1 MYSYLLY
8 GFEKLQLLKSSSHLL
23 INAMLLLVLF
33 SGCGTGDSVHKS
45 NQEWMKPNHQI
56 KVLSSIAMIDD
67 LVRQI
72 GGEYVDAAVLI
83 KGELDPHS
91 YQIVKGDDEKL
102 AFADVIFFSGLG
114 LEHGPSLQGYLLNH
128 DKAIALGDRLT
139 GINPSLLLY
148 FRGQPDPHIWMDISL
163 WARTVPIIAETLSQK
178 DPAHAE
184 FYQANADK
192 VIKSMME
199 VHQQVKADLHSIP
212 AAKRYLVT
220 SHDAF
225 NYFTRA
231 YLADPEEDEK
241 AWSERFAAPEGL
253 APESQISTTDI
264 QTIINHLKQY
274 KIHVIFPESNVN
286 RDSIKKIVQAGKQ
299 KGLDVHI
306 NEISLYADAM
316 GKPGS
321 DGDTYLKMIQHNA
334 KVIGDKLK
342 QNGG

>member
-1 MYSYLLY
+1 MCNNIVKSYV
-8 GFEKLQLLKSSSHLL
+8 QLAF
-23 INAMLLLVLF
+23 NAILSLVLF
-33 SGCGTGDSVHKS
+33 SGCDNGDSSHQS
-45 NQEWMKPNHQI
+45 NREWMKPNDKI

-67 LVRQI
+67 VVRQV

-102 AFADVIFFSGLG
+102 AFADLIFFNGLG

-128 DKAIALGDRLT
+128 QKAIALGDRLT
-139 GINPSLLLY
+139 KQKPSLLLY
-148 FRGQPDPHIWMDISL
+148 FKGQPDPHIWMDISL
-163 WARTVPIIAETLSQK
+163 WSRIVPVIAEALSQK

-184 FYQANADK
+184 FYQANAEK
-192 VIKSMME
+192 VVKSMMDA
-199 VHQQVKADLHSIP
+199 HQQVKDELHEIP

-231 YLADPEEDEK
+231 YLADNGEDVK
-241 AWSERFAAPEGL
+241 VWSERFAAPEGL

-264 QTIINHLKQY
+264 QTIINHLSKY

-286 RDSIKKIVQAGKQ
+286 RDSIKKIVEAGKQ
-299 KGLDVHI
+299 KGLDVRI

-316 GKPGS
+316 GRPGS
-321 DGDTYLKMIQHNA
+321 DGDTYLKMIRHNA
-334 KVIGDKLK
+334 KVIGDNLK

>member
-1 MYSYLLY
+1 MFNKKVKSYWSLAFNAIL
-8 GFEKLQLLKSSSHLL
+8 SL
-23 INAMLLLVLF
+23 ILF
-33 SGCGTGDSVHKS
+33 SACSNSDSAHQS
-45 NQEWMKPNHQI
+45 NREWMQPNGRI

-67 LVRQI
+67 VVRQI
-72 GGEYVDAAVLI
+72 GGEHVDAAVLI

-102 AFADVIFFSGLG
+102 AFADVIFFNGLG

-128 DKAIALGDRLT
+128 DKAVALGDRLT
-139 GINPSLLLY
+139 NHEPALLLY
-148 FRGQPDPHIWMDISL
+148 FKGQPDPHIWMDISL
-163 WARTVPIIAETLSQK
+163 WAQIAPVIAETLSQK

-184 FYQANADK
+184 FYRANAEK
-192 VIKSMME
+192 VVKSMMDA
-199 VHQQVKADLHSIP
+199 HQQVKDELHSIP
-212 AAKRYLVT
+212 AGKRYLVT

-231 YLADPEEDEK
+231 YLADPGEDEK

-264 QTIINHLKQY
+264 QTIINHLSQY
-274 KIHVIFPESNVN
+274 KVHVIFPESNVN
-286 RDSIKKIVQAGKQ
+286 RDSIKKIVEAGKQ

-316 GKPGS
+316 GRPGT

-334 KVIGDKLK
+334 KVIGDNLK

>member
-1 MYSYLLY
+1 M
-8 GFEKLQLLKSSSHLL
+8 FNHLFKPYWSL
-23 INAMLLLVLF
+23 IVNTMLTLVLF
-33 SGCGTGDSVHKS
+33 CACGSGDSAHQS
-45 NQEWMKPNHQI
+45 NQEWMQPNDRI

-67 LVRQI
+67 IVRQI

-83 KGELDPHS
+83 KGQLDPHS

-102 AFADVIFFSGLG
+102 AFADIIFFNGLG

-128 DKAIALGDRLT
+128 EKAVALGDRLMAQ
-139 GINPSLLLY
+139 NPSFLLY
-148 FRGQPDPHIWMDISL
+148 FKGQADPHIWMDISL
-163 WARTVPIIAETLSQK
+163 WSRIVPMIAETLSRK
-178 DPAHAE
+178 DPVHAE
-184 FYQANADK
+184 FYQANAEK
-192 VIKSMME
+192 VVKSMME
-199 VHQQVKADLHSIP
+199 AHQQVKEELQGIP

-231 YLADPEEDEK
+231 YLAEDGEDEK

-253 APESQISTTDI
+253 APESQISATDI
-264 QTIINHLKQY
+264 RTIIDHLNQY
-274 KIHVIFPESNVN
+274 RIHVIFPESNVN
-286 RDSIKKIVQAGKQ
+286 RDSIKKIVEAGMQ
-299 KGLDVHI
+299 KGLNVHI

-321 DGDTYLKMIQHNA
+321 DGDTYLKMIQHNGR
-334 KVIGDKLK
+334 VIGDNLK

>member
-1 MYSYLLY
+1 M
-8 GFEKLQLLKSSSHLL
+8 
-23 INAMLLLVLF
+23 LVLILF
-33 SGCGTGDSVHKS
+33 CGCGDGESAHQS
-45 NQEWMKPNHQI
+45 NLEWMKPNDRI

-67 LVRQI
+67 IVRQV
-72 GGEYVDAAVLI
+72 GGEHVDAALLI
-83 KGELDPHS
+83 KGQLDPHS

-102 AFADVIFFSGLG
+102 AFADVIFFNGLG

-128 DKAIALGDRLT
+128 KKAVALGDRLT
-139 GINPSLLLY
+139 GQNPSLLLY

-163 WARTVPIIAETLSQK
+163 WTRIVPIIAETLSQK
-178 DPAHAE
+178 DPANAE

-192 VIKSMME
+192 VVETMME
-199 VHQQVKADLHSIP
+199 VHQQVKEDLHSIP

-231 YLADPEEDEK
+231 YLADNGEDEN

-264 QTIINHLKQY
+264 QAIINHLSRYQV
-274 KIHVIFPESNVN
+274 HVIFPESNVN
-286 RDSIKKIVQAGKQ
+286 RDSIKKIVEAGKQ
-299 KGLDVHI
+299 KGLDVRI

-316 GKPGS
+316 GKSGS

-334 KVIGDKLK
+334 RVIGENLK
-342 QNGG
+342 KNGG